1 MNFNLLIGG
10 LSGAVIGGL
19 CYFVLSDPAYAGG
32 SGEGIG
38 QYLIW
43 FFALATVASLLAA
56 AYGCLAKDQAGQVV
70 QVAPAI
76 KK

>member
-1 MNFNLLIGG
+1 MNFNLLISG

-19 CYFVLSDPAYAGG
+19 CYFVLSNPSYAGS
-32 SGEGIG
+32 SGEGLG
-38 QYLIW
+38 QYLLW

-56 AYGCLAKDQAGQVV
+56 AYGCIANDKA
-70 QVAPAI
+70 APAV